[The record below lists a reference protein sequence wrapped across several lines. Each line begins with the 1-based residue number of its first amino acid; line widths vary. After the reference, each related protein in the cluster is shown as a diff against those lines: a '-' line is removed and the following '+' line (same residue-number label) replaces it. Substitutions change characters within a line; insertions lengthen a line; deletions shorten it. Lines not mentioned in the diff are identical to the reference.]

1 MHIEHHLAAQVIA
14 KMLAQGYSKE
24 CAITQAAKFVK
35 SQGFGAKHSNEV
47 AKQMA
52 ELV

>member
-1 MHIEHHLAAQVIA
+1 MNIEQALAAQVIA
-14 KMLAQGYSKE
+14 KMIAQGYSKE

-35 SQGFGAKHSNEV
+35 SQGFSAKHAKEV
-47 AKQMA
+47 AAQMA